1 MTNKIEV
8 LTVRVNNEVKAY
20 EGINDMH
27 TTIQLNVYKE
37 WLSEEEI
44 QHLRNSRWHEYD
56 DYFYEEQEAK
66 DLYEDFGN
74 LKISIETVEIKFS

>member
-20 EGINDMH
+20 EGINDMY

-44 QHLRNSRWHEYD
+44 QHLRNSR
-56 DYFYEEQEAK
+56 
-66 DLYEDFGN
+66 
-74 LKISIETVEIKFS
+74 